1 MTYSTTIMALAI
13 TAMMS
18 CSCNGKNN
26 PAADNTPQQN
36 EPTVKTEV
44 LFTGYEIIWG
54 MDFLPNGDLL
64 FTEKKGKLYRRSDT
78 TIKEITGLPVINSG
92 GQGGLLDIRVSPQ
105 YKSNGWIFITYAGNY
120 PGGGG
125 SWNLLRCKL
134 VNDQLTEPK
143 ILLTSNSANTM
154 QGHYG
159 SRIDFDEA
167 GNLYVSVG
175 EGGATTYGGMSSPN
189 QNAQNVN
196 NTWGKVHRLTQEGG
210 IPAGNPVLPGNTA
223 ATTVYS
229 YGHRNPQGLVYNP
242 FTKTFWEAEHGPKG
256 GDEVNIIQAGNN
268 YGWPWVSYGVNYD
281 DKPVSA
287 SPTKEGITDPVYKWI
302 PSIGACGMA
311 VITDPKFKSWTG
323 NLLVGGLALQYL
335 ARLEIKDN
343 KVVKEHKM
351 LDKIGRVRHVRQ
363 APDGS
368 VYVSVE
374 GPGRIIRIIP
384 E

>member
-1 MTYSTTIMALAI
+1 MKYSNTWIAVAI
-13 TAMMS
+13 AGLLS
-18 CSCNGKNN
+18 CSSTEKTT
-26 PAADNTPQQN
+26 PTDAATPSASD
-36 EPTVKTEV
+36 PVIKTEE
-44 LFTGYEIIWG
+44 LFKGYEIIWG

-64 FTEKKGKLYRRSDT
+64 FTEKKGKLHRRSGT
-78 TIKEITGLPVINSG
+78 QIKEITGLPVINSS

-105 YKSNGWIFITYAGNY
+105 YNSNGWIFITYAGNY
-120 PGGGG
+120 TGVGAN
-125 SWNLLRCKL
+125 WNLMRCKL
-134 VNDQLTEPK
+134 VNDQLTEPT

-154 QGHYG
+154 TGHYG

-175 EGGATTYGGMSSPN
+175 EGGATTYGGASSPN

-196 NTWGKVHRLTQEGG
+196 STWGKVHRITQEGS
-210 IPAGNPVLPGNTA
+210 IPASNPILPGNTA
-223 ATTVYS
+223 PTTAFS

-242 FTKTFWEAEHGPKG
+242 FTKTIWEAEHGPKG
-256 GDEVNIIQAGNN
+256 GDEVNIIQAGAN
-268 YGWPWVSYGVNYD
+268 YGWPLVSYGVNYD
-281 DKPVSA
+281 GVPVAA
-287 SPTKEGITDPVYKWI
+287 SPKKDGITDPIYNWV

-311 VITDPKFKSWTG
+311 FITDTKFKSWTG

-343 KVVKEHKM
+343 KVIKEHKM
-351 LDKIGRVRHVRQ
+351 LDKVGRVRHVRQ

-368 VYVSVE
+368 IYVSVE

>member
-1 MTYSTTIMALAI
+1 MKYSTIFTTFCI
-13 TAMMS
+13 TAMLS
-18 CSCNGKNN
+18 CSSTEKSTPTDISTPSATD
-26 PAADNTPQQN
+26 PA
-36 EPTVKTEV
+36 VKTEE
-44 LFTGYEIIWG
+44 LFKGYEVIWG

-64 FTEKKGKLYRRSDT
+64 FTEKKGKLHRRSGT
-78 TIKEITGLPVINSG
+78 VIKEITGLPVINSS

-105 YKSNGWIFITYAGNY
+105 YNSNGWIFITYAGNY
-120 PGGGG
+120 TGGGA
-125 SWNLLRCKL
+125 SWNLMRCKI
-134 VNDQLTEPK
+134 VNDQLTESK

-154 QGHYG
+154 TGHYG
-159 SRIDFDEA
+159 SRIDFDET

-175 EGGATTYGGMSSPN
+175 EGGATTYGGASSPN

-196 NTWGKVHRLTQEGG
+196 STWGKVHRITQEGS
-210 IPAGNPVLPGNTA
+210 IPSGNPVLPGNTA
-223 ATTVYS
+223 PTTVFS

-242 FTKTFWEAEHGPKG
+242 FTKTIWEAEHGPKG
-256 GDEVNIIQAGNN
+256 GDEVNIIQAGAN
-268 YGWPWVSYGVNYD
+268 YGWPLVSYGVNYD
-281 DKPVSA
+281 GVPVAA
-287 SPTKEGITDPVYKWI
+287 SPKKDGITDPIYNWV

-311 VITDPKFKSWTG
+311 FITDSKFKSWTG

-343 KVVKEHKM
+343 KVIKEHKM
-351 LDKIGRVRHVRQ
+351 LDKVGRVRHVRQ

-368 VYVSVE
+368 IYVSVE